1 LIDLL
6 LQSVDARPP
15 ESHRSEPT
23 ARLRSL
29 REELNWYYHRIELE
43 ELRQES
49 GARDRIRS
57 MRQQALLGEEKLLRA
72 VRELPSGAIG
82 GAIRSTEPR
91 PLADVQRQLAPDTI
105 LLEYYRV
112 RERLLACIVARDRL
126 EVIELGSASR
136 TRDLVKRLQFQLSK
150 FRLGAE
156 YVRRFQEP
164 LLHASNHHLEE
175 LHQELVAPVRGHLDA
190 HHLVVVPHDFLHYL
204 PFHALRA
211 GGRYLIDDFTVSYA
225 PSASIFAHCQTLP
238 STTDGRT
245 LILGFPDER
254 TPHIV
259 DEIRA
264 VAEASADSTVLLGSS
279 ASRKALVELGP
290 GCAVVHI
297 ATHGYFR
304 RDNPMFS
311 AVRLGDSY
319 LSLYDLYQLK
329 LPVGLVTLSACA
341 TGSSVVVEGDELL
354 GLVRGLLCAG
364 AQSLLVTLWDVQDRA
379 TADFMK
385 SFYGRLRETRDPKHS
400 LRDATLALRES
411 HPHPYFWAPFVWLGK
426 VS

>member
-1 LIDLL
+1 
-6 LQSVDARPP
+6 
-15 ESHRSEPT
+15 
-23 ARLRSL
+23 
-29 REELNWYYHRIELE
+29 
-43 ELRQES
+43 
-49 GARDRIRS
+49 
-57 MRQQALLGEEKLLRA
+57 MRNQALLGEEKLLRA
-72 VRELPSGAIG
+72 VRELPSGGIGAIVG
-82 GAIRSTEPR
+82 SSIRSTEPR
-91 PLADVQRQLAPDTI
+91 SLAEVQRRLAPDSI

-112 RERLLACIVARDRL
+112 RERLMACVVTRDRL
-126 EVIELGSASR
+126 EVVELGSASR
-136 TRDLVKRLQFQLSK
+136 TKDLVKRLQFQLSK
-150 FRLGAE
+150 FRLGTE

-164 LLHASNHHLEE
+164 LLQASHHHLAE
-175 LHQELVAPVRGHLDA
+175 LHEELVAPVRKSLDA
-190 HHLVVVPHDFLHYL
+190 RHLVVVPHDFLHYL

-211 GGRYLIDDFTVSYA
+211 EGRYLIDDFTISYA

-238 STTDGRT
+238 STNDGRT

-264 VAEASADSTVLLGSS
+264 VAEASAEPTVLLGPT
-279 ASRKALVELGP
+279 ASRKALIDLGP
-290 GCAVVHI
+290 GCAVVHV

-364 AQSLLVTLWDVQDRA
+364 AHSLLVTLWDVQDRA
-379 TADFMK
+379 TSEFMK
-385 SFYGRLRETRDPKHS
+385 SFYSRLRETKDPALS
-400 LRDATLALRES
+400 LRDAMLGLRER
-411 HPHPYFWAPFVWLGK
+411 HPHPYYWAPFVWTGK
-426 VS
+426 ISV